1 MLAKPSVTSL
11 AAVNA
16 AEGLPPLLT
25 VNKVGRIFGSVE
37 GGVTALDSI
46 DMTIGKG
53 EFVAIVGPS
62 GCGKSTLLRLLAAL
76 DTPTSGSIEW
86 ANGQA
91 GQSSVAFQEH
101 RLLPWSSVLDN
112 IMLPATM
119 RRRPNEADRN
129 RALELAEL
137 VGLDAFVRSRPAE
150 LSGGMRQRA
159 SVARALFPEP
169 DLLLLD
175 EPFGALDAL
184 TREKITGDT
193 EEIWIKQRF
202 TALLI
207 THSIAEA
214 VHLADRVFVM
224 SPRPGRVTHVVEI
237 DLERPRA
244 PLVGSDRYNAL
255 VNDIRAKLQD
265 PDHG

>member
-1 MLAKPSVTSL
+1 MPAEPLANSPVTPVV
-11 AAVNA
+11 AG
-16 AEGLPPLLT
+16 ERPPLLAIDG
-25 VNKVGRIFGSVE
+25 VRRVFGS
-37 GGVTALDSI
+37 GPSGVTALDGI
-46 DMTIGKG
+46 DMTVGKG

-62 GCGKSTLLRLLAAL
+62 GCGKSTLLRLLAGL
-76 DTPTSGSIEW
+76 DKPTAGTITW
-86 ANGQA
+86 ADGQA

-101 RLLPWSSVLDN
+101 RLLPWSSVLNN

-119 RRRPNEADRN
+119 RRKASAADRD
-129 RALELAEL
+129 RALQLARL
-137 VGLDAFVRSRPAE
+137 VGLEAFIKSKPAE

-193 EEIWIKQRF
+193 EEIWLNQRF

-224 SPRPGRVTHVVEI
+224 SPRPGRVTHIVDI
-237 DLERPRA
+237 DLPRPRTA
-244 PLVGSDRYNAL
+244 LVGSDRYNAL
-255 VNDIRAKLQD
+255 VNEIRAKLQD
-265 PDHG
+265 PDHA